1 MTFNNIVPFED
12 IKLVSKRT
20 TEKIAKKYLK
30 EFLKTNLNLENIHL
44 SEDCKVYI
52 TYINNYYEILVVK
65 NQNKTIVLEPQLFEL
80 YYQLFGIKSSNIDI
94 FVTKKYFSVYKNG
107 KLFFV
112 KANNNYTNNDIINFV
127 GVTYKLDVDNLYE
140 ISDEILEKLTQ
151 IKQKITPL
159 KYFKLNSSKGFY
171 IYTGYIVSVF
181 LAGFFLLFTTNTKSN
196 NQIQELIDIKT
207 KFNKAKNKNSS
218 NKVIIANSLIEISN
232 ELHSYNLLLLQF
244 KYDKKFNFKI
254 ETKNKKNFYDFVSNY
269 GKKIVI
275 KNITKIDKKFH
286 IEFYCEC

>member
-65 NQNKTIVLEPQLFEL
+65 NQNETIVLEPQLFEL

-127 GVTYKLDVDNLYE
+127 EVTYKLDVDNLYE

-171 IYTGYIVSVF
+171 IYIGYIVSVF

-218 NKVIIANSLIEISN
+218 NKVIITNSLIEISN

>member
-127 GVTYKLDVDNLYE
+127 EVTYKLDVDNLYE

-171 IYTGYIVSVF
+171 IYIGYIVSVF

-218 NKVIIANSLIEISN
+218 NKVIITNSLIEISN